1 MNKKYSVYN
10 CYKNLETMLSLKE
23 ANEKIDAQKTISVDE
38 LIDIEA
44 KVELYKKIF
53 FGFGNNENQQTDF
66 ATRKQKVFS
75 ELSEDEKKEYVEDVQ
90 MKIAEGYADASK
102 EYLVRMSSTR
112 ASSKEGMNEGEAFD
126 KKKVEGKCDLKYGE
140 TTFSRL
146 FNVPVPREYKCDDS
160 GVFIWGEKEGDY
172 IRISEAITIKSIEFD
187 SASCTEYL
195 TLQFYNYRTNGIL
208 EMSLPSEA
216 LAKSSYEILISS
228 GVVIENAKLFTRYL
242 NALKTANQDCKKIPN
257 GQANMCYGYPIKEDG
272 MLDFESFIGID
283 DEHKIV
289 PVKDYAALDKTIFNV
304 RGTTEGF
311 IDFLDEVS
319 KGKYTIDFQMLVAAS
334 LSGITQAY
342 VNNGLDIVAPPTYIF
357 IGQTSIGKNMMAAI
371 ANNIWASPSNN
382 GNLIYSSE
390 SSKAFM
396 GAMKHRIQYL
406 PLIIAD
412 VQDMIDN
419 SDWGLAGVT
428 EMVFQHANGA
438 TGGKAATNGEIRN
451 NRKYWCN
458 PQILFNENDC
468 FSENRKITGGADA
481 RYTVLPL
488 RVADGEKLTLR
499 NPKTYLMQE
508 NANYG
513 VLGRAFILAMK
524 NENPEEIGKRFFEI
538 TDELENLG
546 VQEKQANSL
555 GMLILTYEL
564 AEKYKLLPKR
574 WETLDTVSLIA
585 WVGAKKITD
594 PSETMYRLLSEHVF
608 RDKSFVPSDDP
619 DFQKDMEDYGGE
631 AKVFAIRNK
640 TLGEVRG
647 RILWQMKSAK
657 GEYVKC
663 CKYQRDRSLL
673 LIPNR
678 QLQDLFKYLES
689 ETELKGFGFD
699 KRKWAEKG
707 WLLTNSNGSYLF
719 KDGFK
724 MSITR
729 PRDSKNRESY
739 YAIVLYEDPSDIPE
753 YDMFESGKAI

>member
-1 MNKKYSVYN
+1 MIKKYSMYN

-23 ANEKIDAQKTISVDE
+23 AVEKIDSSSTLSMEE
-38 LIDIEA
+38 LMDIEV
-44 KVELYKKIF
+44 KTELYKKVF
-53 FGFGNNENQQTDF
+53 SGFGNKESQQEDF
-66 ATRKQKVFS
+66 KTRKARILA
-75 ELSEDEKKEYVEDVQ
+75 ELTEDEKTEYAEELQ
-90 MKIAEGYADASK
+90 QRIAEGYEDANK
-102 EYLVRMSSTR
+102 EYLVRTSSIR
-112 ASSKEGMNEGEAFD
+112 SSSKEGKGEGEAFD
-126 KKKVEGKCDLKYGE
+126 KKKMEGRSEYKYTE
-140 TTFSRL
+140 TNFSSL
-146 FNVPVPREYKCDDS
+146 FNVPVPRIFKCNDS
-160 GVFIWGEKEGDY
+160 GVFVWDEKEADY
-172 IRISEAITIKSIEFD
+172 IRISQAITIKSIEFD

-208 EMSLPSEA
+208 EMCLPSEA
-216 LAKSSYEILISS
+216 LAKSSYEILVSS

-289 PVKDYAALDKTIFNV
+289 PVKDYAALDKTIFNM

-342 VNNGLDIVAPPTYIF
+342 VNNGMDVVAPPTYIF

-538 TDELENLG
+538 TDELENFD

-564 AEKYKLLPKR
+564 AEKYKLLPQR
-574 WETLDTVSLIA
+574 WKTLDTVSLIA

-594 PSETMYRLLSEHVF
+594 PSEAMYRLLSEHVF

-619 DFQKDMEDYGGE
+619 NFQKDMEDYGGE

-647 RILWQMKSAK
+647 RILWQMKTAK

-663 CKYQRDRSLL
+663 CKSQRDRSVL

-678 QLQDLFKYLES
+678 QLQDLFKYLEK

-719 KDGFK
+719 KDSFK
-724 MSITR
+724 ISVTR